1 MSPLRFALVLAVP
14 LVGCSGG
21 HPPGEAQLSLTATPT
36 FITTDGQSAVLNVL
50 ATAPDGTPGIGA
62 VTLDAIAGQ
71 IAGGNTLALGGD
83 GAASTRYQCFL
94 QTDPGC
100 AAKTMRIIGTWSSGS
115 AHAQATVTLNL
126 LSPDGG
132 P

>member
-1 MSPLRFALVLAVP
+1 MSPLRVALVLAVP
-14 LVGCSGG
+14 LVGCSGN
-21 HPPGEAQLSLTATPT
+21 HAPGEPQLSLTVTPS
-36 FITTDGQSAVLNVL
+36 FITTDGQSAILNVQ
-50 ATAPDGTPGIGA
+50 ATAPDGSPGSGS

-71 IAGGNTLALGGD
+71 IAGGNTLPLGGD

-94 QTDPGC
+94 QIDPGC
-100 AAKTMRIIGTWSSGS
+100 AAKSMRIIGTWSTGS
-115 AHAQATVTLNL
+115 QHAQSTVTLTL